1 MFASSFAYHRAE
13 SVADAAARLDANPD
27 AKILSGGHSLIPAMK
42 LRLAMPGELVD
53 ISKLEDLKSITVG
66 DEVHIGAG
74 VVYRDI
80 AAHPTLAR
88 MFPILPMAIREI
100 GDLQVRARGTF
111 GGAIAHADPAADLTA
126 VFVALNGR
134 AKLVS
139 SSGEREVPADEFF
152 LDLWTTA
159 MEPNEVLTEIILPR
173 PDDNAR
179 MTYVKHSHPASGY
192 AVVGIAA
199 VATVDGGSVQD
210 ARVVVTGATSRP
222 EHLTAIEDALSG
234 SMLDDETI
242 TTASAVAAED
252 VDVNGDAYADE
263 EYRAQLMRVL
273 AKQALEQLAR
283 WAW

>member
-13 SVADAAARLDANPD
+13 SVADAAARLEANPD

-53 ISKLEDLKSITVG
+53 ISKLDELKSITVG

-74 VVYRDI
+74 VAYRDI
-80 AAHPTLAR
+80 AAHAEIAEI
-88 MFPILPMAIREI
+88 FPIFAAAIDKI

-111 GGAIAHADPAADLTA
+111 GGAVAHADPAADLTA

-173 PDDNAR
+173 PAEGSR

-199 VATVDGGSVQD
+199 VATLDNGSVQD

-222 EHLTAIEDALSG
+222 EHLTALEDAVRG
-234 SMLDDETI
+234 SSLDAETI
-242 TTASAVAAED
+242 ASAASHAAD
-252 VDVNGDAYADE
+252 GVDVNGDTYADE

-273 AKQALEQLAR
+273 ARQALEQLAG
-283 WAW
+283 

>member
-53 ISKLEDLKSITVG
+53 ISKLDELKSITVG
-66 DEVHIGAG
+66 NDVHIGAG
-74 VVYRDI
+74 VSYRDI
-80 AAHPTLAR
+80 AAHAEIAE
-88 MFPILPMAIREI
+88 MFPILPVAINVI

-111 GGAIAHADPAADLTA
+111 GGAVAHADPAADLTA

-139 SSGEREVPADEFF
+139 SSGEREVPADDFF

-173 PDDNAR
+173 PVEGSR

-199 VATVDGGSVQD
+199 VATFDGAAVKD

-222 EHLTAIEDALSG
+222 EHLTALEDALRG
-234 SMLDDETI
+234 SSLDAEAI
-242 TTASAVAAED
+242 SAAASHAAD
-252 VDVNGDAYADE
+252 GVDVNGDTYADE
-263 EYRAQLMRVL
+263 EYRAQLMCVL
-273 AKQALEQLAR
+273 AKQALEQLAG
-283 WAW
+283 